1 MSNQEEDTEEQRKLI
16 RMKMIYGALEQGW
29 SVKKADNDSKT
40 FEFTKNKS
48 LDDDYKGLV
57 VFCKNSSNV
66 CDDIQK
72 HLENLKEKKAEK
84 KTDKKVDKKPER
96 SISTP
101 VTKNN

>member
-1 MSNQEEDTEEQRKLI
+1 MSTQKEEEETEEQKKLM

-29 SVKKADNDSKT
+29 SVKKTDNNSKT

-72 HLENLKEKKAEK
+72 HLENLKEKKADHK
-84 KTDKKVDKKPER
+84 KADKKPER

-101 VTKNN
+101 VTKTS